1 MMNSSLSQNVENL
14 REFCEL
20 PRQSVC
26 IQIVTL
32 INLFYRSSDE
42 SIDRFEDDS
51 GRTYFELNSIRQ
63 CMANQK
69 TVSNIHKG
77 FVVLLES
84 GFIKKI
90 VFDLDGKLI
99 ESPSFQRN
107 KVKIYYAL
115 SEKALRIFGD
125 S

>member
-1 MMNSSLSQNVENL
+1 MNSSLSQNVENL